1 MRKPLFD
8 IQETELYLHG
18 KMDAPDKLLF
28 EAKMIID
35 HERKI
40 NMLYQQKT
48 YSIIRWFGRK
58 KQKHRLES
66 IFDRLMKDEKFAST
80 INSIFA

>member
-8 IQETELYLHG
+8 IQETESYLLNQ
-18 KMDAPDKLLF
+18 MEAPDKLLF

-35 HERKI
+35 PERKI

-48 YSIIRWFGRK
+48 YSVIRWFGRK
-58 KQKHRLES
+58 KQKHCLEA